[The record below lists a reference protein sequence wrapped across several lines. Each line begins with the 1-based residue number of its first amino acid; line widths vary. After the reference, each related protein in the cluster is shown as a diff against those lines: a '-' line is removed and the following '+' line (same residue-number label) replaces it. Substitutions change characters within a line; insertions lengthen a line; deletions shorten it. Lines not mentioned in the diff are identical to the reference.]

1 MSLHDLREGRPEL
14 YDMLEKI
21 ADKRTI
27 PFCYLCYIDAPQG
40 RCVRCGTDDL
50 MRHLPGVG
58 VEYGYEWAIEHLLD
72 QEVEDITPEQQE
84 ELFMDFITSCYNPE
98 TQVAFI
104 TVDTAWALKELD
116 PVAFEIAMD
125 DFFMEDANIWVG
137 KKLYCVTTIETWV
150 EKQSEQFLKPPEK
163 EGQ

>member
-1 MSLHDLREGRPEL
+1 MSLQDLRERYPEL

-27 PFCYLCYIDAPQG
+27 PFCYLCYINAPQG

-58 VEYGYEWAIEHLLD
+58 VEYGYEWVIEHLLD
-72 QEVEDITPEQQE
+72 QEAEDITPEQQE
-84 ELFMDFITSCYNPE
+84 ELFMEFITSCYNPE

-125 DFFMEDANIWVG
+125 DFFMEDANVEINN
-137 KKLYCVTTIETWV
+137 KLYNTRTIERWV
-150 EKQSEQFLKPPEK
+150 AEQENSR
-163 EGQ
+163 GVNQ